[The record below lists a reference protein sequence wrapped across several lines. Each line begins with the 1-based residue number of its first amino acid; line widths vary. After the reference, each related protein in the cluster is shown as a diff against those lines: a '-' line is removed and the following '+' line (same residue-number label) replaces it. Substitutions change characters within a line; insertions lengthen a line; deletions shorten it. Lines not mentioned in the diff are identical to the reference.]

1 MLKKRNGNTK
11 GESSI
16 MKRAIR
22 RKHKQRIRAK
32 KEKIEKERD
41 KESKR
46 MRPYNR
52 KSVQKQLEEN
62 ENIE

>member
-46 MRPYNR
+46 MRPYKR
-52 KSVQKQLEEN
+52 SVQKQLEEN